1 MEEIGMEHS
10 SLQASVSRLLPFT
23 PRRRSVG
30 NAGNQSSA
38 ARSRALGLKCFPA
51 APILACALVMAGC
64 AAIHPV
70 PTDVETPG
78 MPNPET
84 ALQRSMQHVD
94 TEMAELGQLSP
105 SAVRTVQPVMPADLQ
120 RTVSFAW
127 AGSLDQAVAKLA
139 ASVGYTFYRTAPVN
153 AQQLDVAIRLSS
165 VPAYQV
171 FEALGAEAGAR
182 ATVAVDPLH
191 HQVEVIHH
199 V

>member
-1 MEEIGMEHS
+1 MEEIGMDHAGFKAGET
-10 SLQASVSRLLPFT
+10 AAAPFAA
-23 PRRRSVG
+23 RRRM
-30 NAGNQSSA
+30 AEIREL
-38 ARSRALGLKCFPA
+38 ARRGIEVCAIRLRA
-51 APILACALVMAGC
+51 APLLASMLLMLGC

-70 PTDVETPG
+70 PTDIATPG
-78 MPNPET
+78 MPNPEA

-94 TEMAELGQLSP
+94 GEMAELGQLSP
-105 SAVRTVQPVMPADLQ
+105 SAVRVVQPVMPADLQ
-120 RTVSFAW
+120 RVVSFAW
-127 AGSLDQAVAKLA
+127 RGPLDQAVAKLA

-153 AQQLDVAIRLSS
+153 AQPLDIAIRLKS

-182 ATVAVDPLH
+182 ATVEVDPLH